1 MQLTRR
7 PKNSAAVLW
16 PSEVRAICTRRQCCS
31 LLQLAS
37 VKTSEFAHELANLFR
52 ARLAPAGLDSNNNK
66 CLYRLRTIFFTSL
79 YFNVMEDSQYF
90 VLEEKLSGLYECL
103 DAVQKEFANLKK
115 RVRPTKRSRPWSDHN
130 DIFKRNISNLRP
142 KWSSNFDVIFKQ
154 LVDTSTYDK
163 IVYDILKAFQIAKIR
178 YKIKDEHYGM
188 VIKSICTCIV
198 ALIMDSQE
206 LSKKSAEI
214 QARRLYFLNQIL
226 TMDLNVENSI
236 DDSSDDSNIDI
247 ISVPTSSGTQNPTST
262 TCDENPTST
271 SAYETQ
277 KPDKLCQLE
286 SIYVLD
292 VLFDALSRHTSAT
305 SCEDADLQ
313 AHIYH
318 IVNIT
323 YVADILQKYLN
334 ALRTRIQ
341 VAQSLSGSPLTSQL
355 RSAMRRYEGSL
366 VQNLDKLGLDHP
378 LVVFK
383 KDVRKILFIVRL
395 ISSWLK

>member
-1 MQLTRR
+1 
-7 PKNSAAVLW
+7 
-16 PSEVRAICTRRQCCS
+16 
-31 LLQLAS
+31 
-37 VKTSEFAHELANLFR
+37 
-52 ARLAPAGLDSNNNK
+52 
-66 CLYRLRTIFFTSL
+66 
-79 YFNVMEDSQYF
+79 MEDLQYF